1 MGFYDD
7 VRKVKEREVAALQ
20 GAERDLEARA
30 ARAAPVR
37 SLRAALA
44 ARPPA
49 IIAEVKR
56 ASPSKGVIR
65 ADLDAAAQARKY
77 AAGGAAAVSVLTEE
91 VYFHG
96 SLADLAAVRAA
107 VDVPVLRKDFI
118 LDRRQL
124 LAARAAGADAAL
136 LIVGFA
142 GPERLAALLAAAREI
157 GLEALVE
164 VHDEEELA
172 RAVDAGS
179 ELVGI
184 NNRDLR
190 TLRVDLGVSE
200 RLLPRVPA
208 QCTAVVESGVLGPDD
223 VARLGRAGARAFL
236 IGEYLSRAADPA
248 AAIRELRGGC
258 RG

>member
-1 MGFYDD
+1 MSFYDE
-7 VRKVKEREVAALQ
+7 VRAIKEREIAALR
-20 GAERDLEARA
+20 GAERGLEARA
-30 ARAAPVR
+30 AAAAPAR
-37 SLRAALA
+37 SLRAALNA
-44 ARPPA
+44 DPPA

-91 VYFHG
+91 TYFRG
-96 SLADLAAVRAA
+96 SLADLAAARAA
-107 VDVPVLRKDFI
+107 VEVPLLRKDFI
-118 LDRRQL
+118 LHRRQL
-124 LAARAAGADAAL
+124 LAARANGADAAL

-142 GPERLAALLAAAREI
+142 GPERLAKLLAAARAV

-172 RAVDAGS
+172 RAVGAGG
-179 ELVGI
+179 ELIGI

-190 TLRVDLGVSE
+190 TLRVDLAVSE
-200 RLLPRVPA
+200 RLLPLVPA
-208 QCTAVVESGVLGPDD
+208 GCTAVVESGVAGPADA
-223 VARLGRAGARAFL
+223 ARLRRAGARAFL

-248 AAIRELRGGC
+248 AAIRELRGG
-258 RG
+258 